1 MHKTSLTRFFLF
13 TTAIFLAIGMGAGC
27 QKADSPV
34 LASYSGGKITEKD
47 FTEAITRLPESIR
60 AAAAKQPAE
69 FLDSLV
75 SEKLLLME
83 AETKGIQHDQE
94 VQDLIRQ
101 SRDRILVTKL
111 LDDQIGKQTVIE
123 DRAVRAYYDTH
134 SDEFKTPYRLRASHI
149 LVRTRD
155 EAQKLLDQIR
165 QGESFEELAKMHSL
179 DPTGAKGGDIGYF
192 QKGQLIPE
200 VEEATFALKQGEIS
214 PVVQSSFGFHI
225 IKLTGEAKSQVKS
238 FEQVADSIR
247 DKLTIEKRT
256 ELLDALISRLKKQAR
271 LTTDSEAVQK
281 YKYQAESSEN

>member
-1 MHKTSLTRFFLF
+1 MILTVVFLI
-13 TTAIFLAIGMGAGC
+13 TGMVAGC
-27 QKADSPV
+27 KKADSPV
-34 LASYSGGKITEKD
+34 LASYSGGKVTEKD

-94 VQDLIRQ
+94 VKDLIRQ

-134 SDEFKTPYRLRASHI
+134 ADEFKTPYRLRASHI

-155 EAQKLLDQIR
+155 EAQKLLGQIQ
-165 QGESFEELAKMHSL
+165 QGESFEELAKMYSL

-256 ELLDALISRLKKQAR
+256 ELLDALIGRLKKQAR

-281 YKYQAESSEN
+281 YQYQAESNEN